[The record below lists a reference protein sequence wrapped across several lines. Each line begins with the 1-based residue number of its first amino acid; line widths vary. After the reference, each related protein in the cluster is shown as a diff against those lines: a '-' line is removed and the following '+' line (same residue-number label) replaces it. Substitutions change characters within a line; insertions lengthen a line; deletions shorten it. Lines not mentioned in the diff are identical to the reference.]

1 MNLTMV
7 YVVKKYLSDIK
18 KENLNMEIGKKKCDF
33 SPLSNTKPT
42 TSPMFTAKQ
51 INENKEALKNLHVCL
66 L

>member
-1 MNLTMV
+1 MNVSMV
-7 YVVKKYLSDIK
+7 NVVKKYLIDIK
-18 KENLNMEIGKKKCDF
+18 KENSNMEIGKKKCDF
-33 SPLSNTKPT
+33 PPLSNTKPT